1 MSDLIDR
8 DYMLSQI
15 EKAKAEN
22 RPFDYDSLIDFVKVL
37 PNANKAELEEIEKEL
52 EEIEKEL
59 DGIKDFEVIRGGLYV
74 RQYEVAKI
82 LEEHKRQA
90 EAEGDRQ

>member
-37 PNANKAELEEIEKEL
+37 PKADFKAELEEIK
-52 EEIEKEL
+52 EEIMWEANGQFCVRISSGKVLQILDNHIKENEN
-59 DGIKDFEVIRGGLYV
+59 DDT
-74 RQYEVAKI
+74 
-82 LEEHKRQA
+82 
-90 EAEGDRQ
+90 

>member
-37 PNANKAELEEIEKEL
+37 PNANNEVMNFPKTFKEFEKYYGFTDTEEVYTNGIRLIPVFRVEQWLEHIKEIDNDL
-52 EEIEKEL
+52 L
-59 DGIKDFEVIRGGLYV
+59 
-74 RQYEVAKI
+74 
-82 LEEHKRQA
+82 
-90 EAEGDRQ
+90 

>member
-22 RPFDYDSLIDFVKVL
+22 RTFDYNSLIDFIKVL
-37 PNANKAELEEIEKEL
+37 PKGTDMIDRIIERIQSEIKQSDNLEKIAYNAGLLRALAIIKAECDDMK
-52 EEIEKEL
+52 
-59 DGIKDFEVIRGGLYV
+59 
-74 RQYEVAKI
+74 
-82 LEEHKRQA
+82 
-90 EAEGDRQ
+90 

>member
-1 MSDLIDR
+1 MIDLIDR

-37 PNANKAELEEIEKEL
+37 PNANNEVMNFPKTFKEFEKYYGFTDTEEVYTNGIRLIPVFRVEQWLEHIKEIDNDL
-52 EEIEKEL
+52 L
-59 DGIKDFEVIRGGLYV
+59 
-74 RQYEVAKI
+74 
-82 LEEHKRQA
+82 
-90 EAEGDRQ
+90 

>member
-22 RPFDYDSLIDFVKVL
+22 RTFDYDSLIDFVKVL
-37 PNANKAELEEIEKEL
+37 PKGEKMIERIIERIEQEITPSDDLEKIAFNSGL
-52 EEIEKEL
+52 LRALAI
-59 DGIKDFEVIRGGLYV
+59 IRSEMNDDL
-74 RQYEVAKI
+74 K
-82 LEEHKRQA
+82 
-90 EAEGDRQ
+90 

>member
-37 PNANKAELEEIEKEL
+37 PKADFKAELEEIK
-52 EEIEKEL
+52 EEIMWEANGQFCARISSGKVLQILDNHIKENEN
-59 DGIKDFEVIRGGLYV
+59 DDT
-74 RQYEVAKI
+74 
-82 LEEHKRQA
+82 
-90 EAEGDRQ
+90 